1 MHQRSTHCL
10 SLNAFPRANFQIPSY
25 VRVALSAHSLTHIT
39 LHCCALI
46 LPPDCPNKPKQTA
59 GRQRRDVTHSFEPW
73 RLSAWR
79 RAGGL
84 YSNNKQQASIP
95 PLSPIHLRAA
105 ESWEQ
110 TGQRSFITSN
120 LWCDYRSAH
129 LQTAIVAPKDSC
141 KDTKVRDKVKNSLLS
156 QFFFFFLDSR
166 DFLFY
171 CNFKKANELFLNV
184 TVIIFDRV
192 NTLHFNKLFKYFYFL
207 KK

>member
-1 MHQRSTHCL
+1 MLLLPLHLNYFVLYKVLIVHYPWLVDSAEVYPQL
-10 SLNAFPRANFQIPSY
+10 SLASTKSHFYSNFS
-25 VRVALSAHSLTHIT
+25 LSINDCLIVFLRMCFLAQTFKFLHLCASPWARTHIT
-39 LHCCALI
+39 SHCCALI

-110 TGQRSFITSN
+110 TGQRSFIT
-120 LWCDYRSAH
+120 
-129 LQTAIVAPKDSC
+129 
-141 KDTKVRDKVKNSLLS
+141 
-156 QFFFFFLDSR
+156 
-166 DFLFY
+166 
-171 CNFKKANELFLNV
+171 
-184 TVIIFDRV
+184 
-192 NTLHFNKLFKYFYFL
+192 
-207 KK
+207 

>member
-1 MHQRSTHCL
+1 MVFLWMSRKPQNSFTCARRL
-10 SLNAFPRANFQIPSY
+10 ERA
-25 VRVALSAHSLTHIT
+25 LTRIT
-39 LHCCALI
+39 LHRCALI

-84 YSNNKQQASIP
+84 YSNNKQQARIP

-110 TGQRSFITSN
+110 TGPRSFITSN

-129 LQTAIVAPKDSC
+129 LQTAIVVPKVSC
-141 KDTKVRDKVKNSLLS
+141 KDTKVKDKVKNSLLS
-156 QFFFFFLDSR
+156 QRGFLDSR
-166 DFLFY
+166 DTFIL
-171 CNFKKANELFLNV
+171 LQL
-184 TVIIFDRV
+184 
-192 NTLHFNKLFKYFYFL
+192 
-207 KK
+207 

>member
-1 MHQRSTHCL
+1 MHHLYSAEAYCAIESCHNLIFIQMCL
-10 SLNAFPRANFQIPSY
+10 FLFIFQAQMFDSLSFFECVSSRKLPNSFIWARRLERA
-25 VRVALSAHSLTHIT
+25 LTRIA

-46 LPPDCPNKPKQTA
+46 LLPDCPNKPEQTA
-59 GRQRRDVTHSFEPW
+59 GRQRRDVTHSSEPW

-110 TGQRSFITSN
+110 TGQCSFITPN

-129 LQTAIVAPKDSC
+129 LQTAIVVPKD
-141 KDTKVRDKVKNSLLS
+141 L
-156 QFFFFFLDSR
+156 
-166 DFLFY
+166 
-171 CNFKKANELFLNV
+171 
-184 TVIIFDRV
+184 
-192 NTLHFNKLFKYFYFL
+192 
-207 KK
+207 